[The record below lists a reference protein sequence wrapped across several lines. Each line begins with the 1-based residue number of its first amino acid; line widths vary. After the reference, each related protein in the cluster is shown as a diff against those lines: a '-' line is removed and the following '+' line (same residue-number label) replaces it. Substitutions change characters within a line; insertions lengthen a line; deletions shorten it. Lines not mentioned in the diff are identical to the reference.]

1 MAALAKH
8 ASKEGVGAYQAK
20 FLIKGLSLYKVFQR
34 PFFAL
39 RVRMVFGLQPSHL
52 VFFDE
57 VAAKTNKTRLRGR
70 RQRDKHL
77 HSSAPWMKD

>member
-1 MAALAKH
+1 
-8 ASKEGVGAYQAK
+8 
-20 FLIKGLSLYKVFQR
+20 
-34 PFFAL
+34 
-39 RVRMVFGLQPSHL
+39 VRMVFGLQPSHL
-52 VFFDE
+52 VFLDE